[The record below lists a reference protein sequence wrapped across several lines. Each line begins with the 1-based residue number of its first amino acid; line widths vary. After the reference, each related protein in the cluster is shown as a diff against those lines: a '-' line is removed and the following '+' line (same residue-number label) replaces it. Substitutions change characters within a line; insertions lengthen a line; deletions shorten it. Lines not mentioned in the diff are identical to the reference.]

1 MGKKKQDQE
10 IPPVLLTLSRQDI
23 DKCLFKNHTVTDEIL
38 DRPENGSFKVGNTYP
53 CLKSIKVNG
62 VGHEMKTMNY
72 NNLRK
77 VARKFIGSAAT
88 KMSKQAILLA
98 IGRLSAGDM
107 TGIITTTTID
117 NAEILNHATTLRI
130 INVAFADQFVPDL
143 LEWYSTSNRKWKR
156 GAERTI
162 VSPHQ
167 EGLLW
172 RRGRR
177 GPD

>member
-23 DKCLFKNHTVTDEIL
+23 DKCLFENHTVPDEIL
-38 DRPENGSFKVGNTYP
+38 DRPENGSFKVLLEVHQGEWGGTSNE
-53 CLKSIKVNG
+53 K
-62 VGHEMKTMNY
+62 MNY